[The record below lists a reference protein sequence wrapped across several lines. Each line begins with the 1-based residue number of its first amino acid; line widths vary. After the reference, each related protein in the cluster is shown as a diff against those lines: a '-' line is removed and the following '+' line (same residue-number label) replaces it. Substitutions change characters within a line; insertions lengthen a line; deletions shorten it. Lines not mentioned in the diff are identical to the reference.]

1 VREVEE
7 VAEERQGEAIV
18 AEEGQER
25 EEEGSE
31 EEKEGRRVMCP

>member
-7 VAEERQGEAIV
+7 VVERQGKEIV

-25 EEEGSE
+25 S

>member
-7 VAEERQGEAIV
+7 RQGEEV
-18 AEEGQER
+18 VMEEGQER

-31 EEKEGRRVMCP
+31 EEKEGRRVICP

>member
-7 VAEERQGEAIV
+7 VVEERQGEAIV

-25 EEEGSE
+25 EEE
-31 EEKEGRRVMCP
+31 KEGRRVMCP

>member
-7 VAEERQGEAIV
+7 RQGEEV
-18 AEEGQER
+18 VMEEGQER

>member
-1 VREVEE
+1 MREVEE
-7 VAEERQGEAIV
+7 VVEERQGEAIV

-31 EEKEGRRVMCP
+31 EKEGRRVICP

>member
-7 VAEERQGEAIV
+7 RQGEEIV